1 MNNDGTLHTIAL
13 AYSEE
18 QGMDRITSVPGRVY
32 LRPVLGDARVVQ
44 VSVMPDSRATLV
56 TLTLIHEY
64 TGPIDTFTY
73 SYSDGAE
80 EEQLTE
86 PIDHFLSTYFVK

>member
-18 QGMDRITSVPGRVY
+18 QGIDRITSVPGRVY
-32 LRPVLGDARVVQ
+32 LRPVLDDPRMVQ
-44 VSVMPDSRATLV
+44 VSVTPAPRSTLV

-64 TGPIDTFTY
+64 TGPIDTF
-73 SYSDGAE
+73 SFPYSDGAE